1 MSCLLLQQNITNMK
15 QILNTVIILGL
26 LTLSACEQE
35 QEGYKI
41 KGEIEDVQDGTTVIV
56 SELDQNN
63 QPEIIDSTA
72 IQNNTFSLDLPA
84 VERPNLSF
92 LSIEGLNGNVM
103 YISENQP
110 IHFEIFKDSLPASI
124 VTGGKENRVFQ
135 DYLNHLKSL
144 NKRLMRIRMDAR
156 QEMASTRDSVKLARL
171 QEEEE
176 ALRDSDIAYKKKLVE
191 ENPDTFAA
199 VLALTDM
206 QSMGVPAREVNEY
219 FRNLSPELKETPL
232 AQTLKEGLDKQEA
245 VEIGSKAPEFS
256 GPNPEGEEIA
266 LEDVMG
272 KVTLIDFWAAWCK
285 PCRVENPNI
294 VRVYNKYHDEGFNI
308 VGISLDR
315 EGQKDRWVQ
324 AIEEDNLTWPQI
336 SHLEFW
342 EEPIAQLYG
351 VRAIPAQF
359 ILDENGVI
367 VAKNLRGDDLEAK
380 VKELLEQ

>member
-1 MSCLLLQQNITNMK
+1 
-15 QILNTVIILGL
+15 
-26 LTLSACEQE
+26 
-35 QEGYKI
+35 
-41 KGEIEDVQDGTTVIV
+41 
-56 SELDQNN
+56 
-63 QPEIIDSTA
+63 
-72 IQNNTFSLDLPA
+72 
-84 VERPNLSF
+84 
-92 LSIEGLNGNVM
+92 
-103 YISENQP
+103 
-110 IHFEIFKDSLPASI
+110 
-124 VTGGKENRVFQ
+124 
-135 DYLNHLKSL
+135 
-144 NKRLMRIRMDAR
+144 MDAR
-156 QEMASTRDSVKLARL
+156 QEMSSTRDSAKLALL

-206 QSMGVPAREVNEY
+206 QSMGVPARQIKEY
-219 FRNLSPELKETPL
+219 FETLSPELKETSL
-232 AQTLKEGLDKQEA
+232 AKTLKEGLDKQEA

-294 VRVYNKYHDEGFNI
+294 VRVYNEYHDEGFNV

-315 EGQKDRWVQ
+315 EGQKDRWIQ

-367 VAKNLRGDDLEAK
+367 VAKNLRGEDLEAK
-380 VKELLEQ
+380 VKELLGQ